1 MTLSA
6 GTGLGPF
13 EIQASIGAV
22 APTPVHKAPITGP
35 GAWRRCD
42 FAGPADWSYR
52 LKPETLAEL
61 DRAVRR
67 VREKGKNISKLTA
80 EDFPVPSFQRD
91 AATLRREVLDGRG
104 FVVIKGLPVD
114 RYTEEEAS
122 MIYWGIGTFFG
133 ATLPQNVKGDRL
145 YAVRDE
151 GQNIS
156 RDYGAVGVR
165 FSKTTV
171 GLQFHTDSAPM
182 FQCHTPD
189 IVALFALQTA
199 KSGGSTAL
207 VSAQTLHNIILE
219 ERPDCLERL
228 YRGYHFDRRAE
239 LKPGESPTLFA
250 PIFTFDGCL
259 KIRHFPFYIHKAP
272 EITGIALT
280 AADIEPLEFLDSV
293 CQREGLTVTFD
304 MEPGDMQFVSNTF
317 ILHSRTAYED
327 YPEPER
333 RRHLVRLWL
342 EC

>member
-1 MTLSA
+1 MTI
-6 GTGLGPF
+6 P
-13 EIQASIGAV
+13 
-22 APTPVHKAPITGP
+22 PTPVHKALMTGP
-35 GAWRRCD
+35 GAWRRSD
-42 FAGPADWSYR
+42 FSGPADWGYC
-52 LKPETLAEL
+52 LKPETLDEL
-61 DRAVRR
+61 DQAVRR
-67 VREKGKNISKLTA
+67 ACDRGKDISILTA
-80 EDFPVPSFQRD
+80 EDFPVPSFQHD
-91 AATLRREVLDGRG
+91 AVKLRREVLHGRG
-104 FVVIKGLPVD
+104 FVVVKGLPID

-145 YAVRDE
+145 YSVRDE

-156 RDYGAVGVR
+156 KDYGTVGVR

-182 FQCHTPD
+182 FQRHTPD

-219 ERPDCLERL
+219 RRPDYLERL
-228 YRGYHFDRRAE
+228 YCGYHFDRRAE